1 MLRKGSIMPKK
12 IDLHSDI
19 DHILIDE
26 PTLKNRVKELAA
38 RLTEEYK
45 GKNPIFVCILK
56 GSVNFFSDLTRE
68 FDDYCEYDFM
78 SVSSYGKSMKT
89 TGYVRILKDLDMT
102 ITDRHV
108 IIVEDIMDS
117 GRMLDHLTCMLRER
131 KPASL
136 KLITLLDKPNRRA
149 CAISPDYYGFVI
161 PDEFVVGY
169 GLDFAGIYRNLPYI
183 GVLKEEVYK

>member
-1 MLRKGSIMPKK
+1 MPKK

-78 SVSSYGKSMKT
+78 SVSSYFSKF
-89 TGYVRILKDLDMT
+89 VAFCLQ
-102 ITDRHV
+102 
-108 IIVEDIMDS
+108 II
-117 GRMLDHLTCMLRER
+117 
-131 KPASL
+131 
-136 KLITLLDKPNRRA
+136 
-149 CAISPDYYGFVI
+149 F
-161 PDEFVVGY
+161 
-169 GLDFAGIYRNLPYI
+169 
-183 GVLKEEVYK
+183 